1 MEELEDFLGQS
12 PYVQKKKEE
21 AREEGREIGRGEGR
35 EEGREEGHVEG
46 LTEGLQKAFVAVVQ
60 GRFPPLAELAQ
71 ERVTQVTKPDEL
83 NILLKQIATIPDE
96 TTARW
101 LLSTI
106 AA

>member
-1 MEELEDFLGQS
+1 MEQLDGFLAQS

-21 AREEGREIGRGEGR
+21 GREIGR
-35 EEGREEGHVEG
+35 EEG
-46 LTEGLQKAFVAVVQ
+46 LAEGLQKAFVAVVE

-71 ERVTQVTKPDEL
+71 QRVSQVTKPDNL
-83 NILLKQIATIPDE
+83 DLLLKQIVTIPDE

-101 LLSTI
+101 LLNSI